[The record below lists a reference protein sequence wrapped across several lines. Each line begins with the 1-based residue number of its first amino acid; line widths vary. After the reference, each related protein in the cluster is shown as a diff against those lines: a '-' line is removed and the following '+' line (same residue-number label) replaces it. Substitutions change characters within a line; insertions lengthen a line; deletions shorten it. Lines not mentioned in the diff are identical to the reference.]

1 MSVVPAIE
9 AGYAGG
15 HLILVSPLMKT
26 HRENFKAWYVD
37 VLNDLYPSREAG
49 FVILMIAFP
58 LLERY
63 LRQKIQLPPQAN
75 LQDSFYDELTKLF
88 PQLPDRTTAK
98 NFWQVYR
105 NGILHEVTLSKR
117 NRSGSQMPVG
127 WLSHDK
133 PTVSIESDG
142 SFWIHPVLFSQ
153 HVVQTIETDFSVF
166 EGATTSQSPLPK
178 VKTVI
183 IPAGPIILGTNTEP

>member
-1 MSVVPAIE
+1 
-9 AGYAGG
+9 
-15 HLILVSPLMKT
+15 MKT

-37 VLNDLYPSREAG
+37 VLNDLYPSKEAG

-63 LRQKIQLPPQAN
+63 LRQKIQLPPQAS
-75 LQDSFYDELTKLF
+75 LRDSFYDELTKLF
-88 PQLPDRTTAK
+88 AQLPSRTTAK

-117 NRSGSQMPVG
+117 SRSGSQMPVG
-127 WLSHDK
+127 SLSHDK
-133 PTVSIESDG
+133 PIVSIESDG

-153 HVVQTIETDFSVF
+153 QVVQTIETDFSVF

-178 VKTVI
+178 VKAVPT
-183 IPAGPIILGTNTEP
+183 PAGRIILGTNTEP

>member
-1 MSVVPAIE
+1 M
-9 AGYAGG
+9 
-15 HLILVSPLMKT
+15 MT

-37 VLNDLYPSREAG
+37 VLNGLYPLRDAG

-63 LRQKIQLPPQAN
+63 LRQKLQLPPQAI
-75 LQDSFYDELTKLF
+75 LQDSFYDELTKLL

-105 NGILHEVTLSKR
+105 NGILHEVTLSR
-117 NRSGSQMPVG
+117 QNRSGSQMPVG

-133 PTVSIESDG
+133 PIVSIESDG

-153 HVVQTIETDFSVF
+153 HVVQTIEADFSVF
-166 EGATTSQSPLPK
+166 EGTAASQSPLPR
-178 VKTVI
+178 VKAVQ
-183 IPAGPIILGTNTEP
+183 IPSGLIVLGTNTEP